1 MGVLGILGNIISIVV
16 LTSRDMQNSFNLLL
30 SCLATIDI
38 VFIIIAVLDYSLARG
53 SNTTCQIELYRW
65 KVVGAFYFLYYKIIP
80 ISLNV
85 YFKVNESIVMNI
97 MSANY

>member
-53 SNTTCQIELYRW
+53 NNTTCQI
-65 KVVGAFYFLYYKIIP
+65 
-80 ISLNV
+80 N
-85 YFKVNESIVMNI
+85 
-97 MSANY
+97 

>member
-53 SNTTCQIELYRW
+53 SNTTCQ
-65 KVVGAFYFLYYKIIP
+65 
-80 ISLNV
+80 N
-85 YFKVNESIVMNI
+85 
-97 MSANY
+97 